1 MLFKSKSKY
10 DYLIV
15 GLGNP
20 GDKYEKTRHNV
31 GFRVI
36 DKMADKYN
44 AKTFKNNFQALY
56 ADCYIDGK
64 TVMLLKPLTYM
75 NNSGKSVSEAVRF
88 YKIPTDNIIVI
99 SDDISMAAG
108 RLRIRANG
116 SHGGHNG
123 LKDIIELLGTN
134 NIARIK
140 VGMGEKPHPDYDLKD
155 YVLGNFSKQD
165 QATLKAT
172 MEKACDAIDLIVA
185 GEVDKAMMTCQ
196 IK

>member
-31 GFRVI
+31 GFRII
-36 DKMADKYN
+36 DKIADKYN
-44 AKTFKNNFQALY
+44 AKTFKNKFEALY
-56 ADCYIDGK
+56 ADCDIDGK

-75 NNSGKSVSEAVRF
+75 NNSGRAVSEAVRF
-88 YKIPTDNIIVI
+88 YKIPTDNILVI
-99 SDDISMAAG
+99 FDDISMAAG

-123 LKDIIELLGTN
+123 LKDIIELLGTD

-140 VGMGEKPHPDYDLKD
+140 VGMGEKPHADYDLAD
-155 YVLGNFSKQD
+155 WVLSVPSKED
-165 QATLKAT
+165 TLLI
-172 MEKACDAIDLIVA
+172 EKAEDSAAQAVKVILKSGLSVA
-185 GEVDKAMMTCQ
+185 MNRFNK
-196 IK
+196 

>member
-31 GFRVI
+31 GFRII
-36 DKMADKYN
+36 DKIADKYN
-44 AKTFKNNFQALY
+44 AKTFKNKFEALY
-56 ADCYIDGK
+56 ADCDIDGK

-75 NNSGKSVSEAVRF
+75 NNSGRAVSETVRF
-88 YKIPTDNIIVI
+88 YKIPTDNILVI

-123 LKDIIELLGTN
+123 LKDIIELLGTD

-140 VGMGEKPHPDYDLKD
+140 VGMGEKPHADYDLAD
-155 YVLGNFSKQD
+155 WVLSVPSKED
-165 QATLKAT
+165 TLLI
-172 MEKACDAIDLIVA
+172 EKAEDSAAQAVKVILKSGLSA
-185 GEVDKAMMTCQ
+185 AMNRFN
-196 IK
+196 K

>member
-20 GDKYEKTRHNV
+20 GDKYGKTRHNV

-36 DKMADKYN
+36 DKLAEKYN
-44 AKTFKNNFQALY
+44 AKTFKNKFQALY
-56 ADCYIDGK
+56 ADCDIEDK
-64 TVMLLKPLTYM
+64 KIMLFKPLTYM
-75 NNSGKSVSEAVRF
+75 NNSGSAVSEVVRF

-99 SDDISMAAG
+99 SDDISLPAG

-123 LKDIIELLGTN
+123 LKDIIELLGTD

-140 VGMGEKPHPDYDLKD
+140 VGMGQKPHPDYDLAD
-155 YVLGNFSKQD
+155 WVLSVPSKED
-165 QATLKAT
+165 TLLI
-172 MEKACDAIDLIVA
+172 EKAEDSAADAIKVILKSGISA
-185 GEVDKAMMTCQ
+185 AMNRFN
-196 IK
+196 K

>member
-31 GFRVI
+31 GFRII
-36 DKMADKYN
+36 DKIADKYN
-44 AKTFKNNFQALY
+44 AKTFKNKFEALY
-56 ADCYIDGK
+56 ADCDIDGK

-75 NNSGKSVSEAVRF
+75 NNSGRAVSEAVRF
-88 YKIPTDNIIVI
+88 YKIPTDNILVI

-123 LKDIIELLGTN
+123 LKDIIELLGTD

-140 VGMGEKPHPDYDLKD
+140 VGMGEKPHADYDLAD
-155 YVLGNFSKQD
+155 WVLSVPSKED
-165 QATLKAT
+165 TLLI
-172 MEKACDAIDLIVA
+172 EKAEDSAAQAVKVILKSGLSVA
-185 GEVDKAMMTCQ
+185 MNRFNK
-196 IK
+196 

>member
-31 GFRVI
+31 GFRII
-36 DKMADKYN
+36 DKIADKYN
-44 AKTFKNNFQALY
+44 AKTFKNKFEALY
-56 ADCYIDGK
+56 ADCDIDGK

-75 NNSGKSVSEAVRF
+75 NNSGRAVSETVRF
-88 YKIPTDNIIVI
+88 YKIPTDNILVI

-123 LKDIIELLGTN
+123 LKDIIELLGTD

-140 VGMGEKPHPDYDLKD
+140 VGMGEKPHADYDLAD
-155 YVLGNFSKQD
+155 WVLSVPSKED
-165 QATLKAT
+165 TLLI
-172 MEKACDAIDLIVA
+172 EKAEDSAAEAVKVILKSGLSA
-185 GEVDKAMMTCQ
+185 AMNRFN
-196 IK
+196 K

>member
-36 DKMADKYN
+36 DKMADRYN

-56 ADCYIDGK
+56 ADCDIDGK

-75 NNSGKSVSEAVRF
+75 NNSGRSVSEAVRF

-140 VGMGEKPHPDYDLKD
+140 VGMGEKPHPDYDLAD
-155 YVLGNFSKQD
+155 WVLSAPSKED
-165 QATLKAT
+165 TLLI
-172 MEKACDAIDLIVA
+172 EKAEDSAVEAVKVILKSGLTA
-185 GEVDKAMMTCQ
+185 AMNRFN
-196 IK
+196 K

>member
-31 GFRVI
+31 GFRII
-36 DKMADKYN
+36 DKIADKYN
-44 AKTFKNNFQALY
+44 AKTFKNKFEALY
-56 ADCYIDGK
+56 ADCDIDGK

-75 NNSGKSVSEAVRF
+75 NNSGRAVSEAVRF
-88 YKIPTDNIIVI
+88 YKIPTDNILVI

-123 LKDIIELLGTN
+123 LKDIIELLGTD

-140 VGMGEKPHPDYDLKD
+140 VGMGEKPHADYDLAD
-155 YVLGNFSKQD
+155 WVLGRFSQD
-165 QATLKAT
+165 DKKLVESCF
-172 MEKACDAIDLIVA
+172 EKAYNAIELIVK
-185 GEVDKAMMTCQ
+185 GDIEKAMCAYN
-196 IK
+196 

>member
-31 GFRVI
+31 GFRII
-36 DKMADKYN
+36 DKIADKYN
-44 AKTFKNNFQALY
+44 AKTFKNKFEALY
-56 ADCYIDGK
+56 ADCDIDGK

-75 NNSGKSVSEAVRF
+75 NNSGRAVSEAVRF
-88 YKIPTDNIIVI
+88 YKIPTDNILVI

-123 LKDIIELLGTN
+123 LKDIIELLGTD

-140 VGMGEKPHPDYDLKD
+140 VGMGEKPHADYDLAD
-155 YVLGNFSKQD
+155 WVLSVPSKED
-165 QATLKAT
+165 TLLI
-172 MEKACDAIDLIVA
+172 EKAEDSATQAVKVILKSGLSVA
-185 GEVDKAMMTCQ
+185 MNRFNK
-196 IK
+196 

>member
-56 ADCYIDGK
+56 ADCDIDGK

-75 NNSGKSVSEAVRF
+75 NNSGRSVSEAVRF

-140 VGMGEKPHPDYDLKD
+140 VGMGEKPHPDYDLAD
-155 YVLGNFSKQD
+155 WVLSAPSKED
-165 QATLKAT
+165 TLLI
-172 MEKACDAIDLIVA
+172 EKAEDSAVEAVKVILKSGLTA
-185 GEVDKAMMTCQ
+185 AMNRFN
-196 IK
+196 K

>member
-31 GFRVI
+31 GFRII
-36 DKMADKYN
+36 DKIADKYN
-44 AKTFKNNFQALY
+44 AKTFKNKFEALY
-56 ADCYIDGK
+56 ADCDIDGK

-75 NNSGKSVSEAVRF
+75 NNSGRAVSEAVRF
-88 YKIPTDNIIVI
+88 YKIPTDNILVI

-123 LKDIIELLGTN
+123 LKDIIELLGTD

-140 VGMGEKPHPDYDLKD
+140 VGMGEKPHADYDLAD
-155 YVLGNFSKQD
+155 WVLSVPSKED
-165 QATLKAT
+165 TLLI
-172 MEKACDAIDLIVA
+172 EKAEDSATEAVKVILKSGLSVA
-185 GEVDKAMMTCQ
+185 MNRFNK
-196 IK
+196 

>member
-36 DKMADKYN
+36 DKMADRYN

-56 ADCYIDGK
+56 ADCDIDGK

-75 NNSGKSVSEAVRF
+75 NNSGRSVSEAVRF

-140 VGMGEKPHPDYDLKD
+140 VGMGEKPHPDYDLAD
-155 YVLGNFSKQD
+155 WVLSAPSKED
-165 QATLKAT
+165 TLLI
-172 MEKACDAIDLIVA
+172 EKAEDSAVEAVKVILKS
-185 GEVDKAMMTCQ
+185 GLTEAMNRFN
-196 IK
+196 K

>member
-31 GFRVI
+31 GFRII
-36 DKMADKYN
+36 DKIADKYN
-44 AKTFKNNFQALY
+44 AKTFKNKFEALY
-56 ADCYIDGK
+56 ADCDIDGK

-75 NNSGKSVSEAVRF
+75 NNSGRAVSEAVRF
-88 YKIPTDNIIVI
+88 YKIPTDNILVI
-99 SDDISMAAG
+99 FDDISMAAG

-123 LKDIIELLGTN
+123 LKDIIELLGTD

-140 VGMGEKPHPDYDLKD
+140 VGMGEKPHADYDLAD
-155 YVLGNFSKQD
+155 WVLSVPSKED
-165 QATLKAT
+165 TLLI
-172 MEKACDAIDLIVA
+172 EKAEDSAAQAVKVILKSGLSA
-185 GEVDKAMMTCQ
+185 AMNRFN
-196 IK
+196 K

>member
-31 GFRVI
+31 GFRII
-36 DKMADKYN
+36 DKIADKYN
-44 AKTFKNNFQALY
+44 AKTFKNKFEALY
-56 ADCYIDGK
+56 ADCDIDGK

-75 NNSGKSVSEAVRF
+75 NNSGRAVSEAVRF
-88 YKIPTDNIIVI
+88 YKIPTDNILVI
-99 SDDISMAAG
+99 FDDISMAAG

-123 LKDIIELLGTN
+123 LKDIIELLGTD

-140 VGMGEKPHPDYDLKD
+140 VGMGEKPHADYDLAD
-155 YVLGNFSKQD
+155 WVLSVPSKED
-165 QATLKAT
+165 TLLI
-172 MEKACDAIDLIVA
+172 EKAEDSATEAVKVILKSGLSA
-185 GEVDKAMMTCQ
+185 AMNRFN
-196 IK
+196 K

>member
-31 GFRVI
+31 GFRII
-36 DKMADKYN
+36 DKIADKYN
-44 AKTFKNNFQALY
+44 AKTFKNKFEALY
-56 ADCYIDGK
+56 ADCDIDGK

-75 NNSGKSVSEAVRF
+75 NNSGRAVSEAVRF
-88 YKIPTDNIIVI
+88 YKIPTDNILVI
-99 SDDISMAAG
+99 FDDISMAAG

-123 LKDIIELLGTN
+123 LKDIIELLGTD

-140 VGMGEKPHPDYDLKD
+140 VGMGEKPHADYDLAD
-155 YVLGNFSKQD
+155 WVLSVPSKED
-165 QATLKAT
+165 TLLI
-172 MEKACDAIDLIVA
+172 EKAEDSATQAVKVILKSGLSVA
-185 GEVDKAMMTCQ
+185 MNRFNK
-196 IK
+196 

>member
-31 GFRVI
+31 GFRII
-36 DKMADKYN
+36 DKIADKYN
-44 AKTFKNNFQALY
+44 AKTFKNKFEALY
-56 ADCYIDGK
+56 ADCDIDGK

-75 NNSGKSVSEAVRF
+75 NNSGRAVSEAVRF
-88 YKIPTDNIIVI
+88 YKIPTDNILVI

-123 LKDIIELLGTN
+123 LKDIIELLGTD

-140 VGMGEKPHPDYDLKD
+140 VGMGEKPHADYDLAD
-155 YVLGNFSKQD
+155 WVLSVPSKED
-165 QATLKAT
+165 TLLI
-172 MEKACDAIDLIVA
+172 EKAEDSAAQAVKVILKSGLSA
-185 GEVDKAMMTCQ
+185 AMNRFN
-196 IK
+196 K

>member
-31 GFRVI
+31 GFRII
-36 DKMADKYN
+36 DKIADKYN
-44 AKTFKNNFQALY
+44 AKTFKNKFEALY
-56 ADCYIDGK
+56 ADCDIDGK

-75 NNSGKSVSEAVRF
+75 NNSGRAVSEAVRF
-88 YKIPTDNIIVI
+88 YKIPTDNILVI

-123 LKDIIELLGTN
+123 LKDIIELLGTD

-140 VGMGEKPHPDYDLKD
+140 VGMGEKPHADYDLAD
-155 YVLGNFSKQD
+155 WVLSVPSKED
-165 QATLKAT
+165 TLLI
-172 MEKACDAIDLIVA
+172 EKAEDSAVEAVKVILKSGLSA
-185 GEVDKAMMTCQ
+185 AMNRFN
-196 IK
+196 K

>member
-31 GFRVI
+31 GFRII
-36 DKMADKYN
+36 DKIADKYN
-44 AKTFKNNFQALY
+44 AKTFKNKFEALY
-56 ADCYIDGK
+56 ADCDIDGK

-75 NNSGKSVSEAVRF
+75 NNSGRAVSEAVRF
-88 YKIPTDNIIVI
+88 YKIPTDNILVI

-123 LKDIIELLGTN
+123 LKDIIELLGTD

-140 VGMGEKPHPDYDLKD
+140 VGMGEKPHADYDLAD
-155 YVLGNFSKQD
+155 WVLSVPSKED
-165 QATLKAT
+165 TLLI
-172 MEKACDAIDLIVA
+172 EKAEDSATEAVKVILKSGLSA
-185 GEVDKAMMTCQ
+185 AMNRFN
-196 IK
+196 K